1 MSSDL
6 YLILCRLRRVL
17 AKFGLMIPQGWR
29 LDLPKEASPIEQFE
43 LMLKIAQ
50 EADRL
55 GFYSG
60 FLYDHFHTYP
70 TVTTNSCFECY
81 TVLSAI
87 AMRTSKLRL
96 GQLVTC
102 ASYRNPALL
111 AKMAASLDVISKGRL
126 DFGIGA
132 GWYEGEYKSYGYR
145 FETPAVRIR
154 QLREAVQI
162 IKKMWTEEK
171 ATFQGKYFTIDGA
184 INSPKPI
191 QKPHPPIIIG
201 GSGEKLMLKVVAQLA
216 DRSNLG
222 VSVTIDECVRK
233 YSLIDQ
239 YCRDFGRDKH
249 SVQRTL
255 YREVYVSEDGQSAHS
270 RALQS
275 KPSDLSEKAFLE
287 SRVIGDPDECVR
299 QFNEYVEKAEVGY
312 FMLRVPD
319 ATELEP
325 IRLLAREVLPKLPE

>member
-1 MSSDL
+1 MP
-6 YLILCRLRRVL
+6 YLSQRGLRWVL
-17 AKFGLMIPQGWR
+17 VKFGLMIPQGWR
-29 LDLPKEASPIEQFE
+29 LDLPSEASQEAQFE
-43 LMLKIAQ
+43 VMLKIAKDA
-50 EADRL
+50 ERL

-81 TVLSAI
+81 TALSAI

-126 DFGIGA
+126 EFGIGA

-145 FETPAVRIR
+145 FESASVRVR

-171 ATFQGKYFTIDGA
+171 ATFHGKYFTVDGA

-191 QKPHPPIIIG
+191 QKPHPPIIIA
-201 GSGEKLMLKVVAQLA
+201 GSGEQLMLKVVAQLA

-222 VSVTIDECVRK
+222 IAVTLEECVRK

-239 YCRDFGRDKH
+239 YCRNLGRDGH
-249 SVQRTL
+249 SVERTL
-255 YREVYVSEDGQSAHS
+255 YREVFVAEDGQSARS

-275 KPSDLSEKAFLE
+275 KPPDATEKAFLD
-287 SRVIGDPDECVR
+287 SRIIGDPDECVR
-299 QFNEYVEKAEVGY
+299 QFNKYAEKAEVRY
-312 FMLRVPD
+312 FILRVPG
-319 ATELEP
+319 AAEFEP
-325 IRLLAREVLPKLPE
+325 LRLLSREVLPKVAG

>member
-1 MSSDL
+1 
-6 YLILCRLRRVL
+6 
-17 AKFGLMIPQGWR
+17 
-29 LDLPKEASPIEQFE
+29 
-43 LMLKIAQ
+43 
-50 EADRL
+50 
-55 GFYSG
+55 
-60 FLYDHFHTYP
+60 
-70 TVTTNSCFECY
+70 
-81 TVLSAI
+81 
-87 AMRTSKLRL
+87 MRTSKLRL

-154 QLREAVQI
+154 QLQEAVQI

-191 QKPHPPIIIG
+191 QKPRPPITIA

-222 VSVTIDECVRK
+222 ASVTIDECVRK
-233 YSLIDQ
+233 YSLIEQ
-239 YCRDFGRDKH
+239 YLRDFGRDER
-249 SVQRTL
+249 SVERTL
-255 YREVYVSEDGQSAHS
+255 FREVYISEDGQSARS

-275 KPSDLSEKAFLE
+275 KPSDLSEKAFLG
-287 SRVIGDPDECVR
+287 SRVVGDPNECVP
-299 QFNEYVEKAEVGY
+299 QFNEYVEKAEVAY
-312 FMLRVPD
+312 FILRVPD
-319 ATELEP
+319 AAELEP
-325 IRLLAREVLPKLPE
+325 IRLLAREVLPKFSE

>member
-1 MSSDL
+1 MA
-6 YLILCRLRRVL
+6 R
-17 AKFGLMIPQGWR
+17 FGLMIPQGWR
-29 LDLPKEASPIEQFE
+29 LDLPREAPPAAQFE
-43 LMLKIAQ
+43 LMLKIAE
-50 EADRL
+50 EADRF

-81 TVLSAI
+81 TALSAI

-111 AKMAASLDVISKGRL
+111 AKMGASLDVISGGRL

-132 GWYEGEYKSYGYR
+132 GWYEGEYKAYGYR
-145 FETPAVRIR
+145 FESPAVRVR
-154 QLREAVQI
+154 QLREAVEI

-171 ATFQGKYFTIDGA
+171 ATFHGKYFTVDAA

-222 VSVTIDECVRK
+222 ISATLDECVRK
-233 YSLIDQ
+233 YGIIEQ
-239 YCRDFGRDKH
+239 YCRDFGRDER
-249 SVQRTL
+249 SVERTL
-255 YREVYVSEDGQSAHS
+255 YREVYVGEDGQIARS

-287 SRVIGDPDECVR
+287 SRIIGNPDECVR
-299 QFNEYVEKAEVGY
+299 QFNEYAEKAEVRY
-312 FMLRVPD
+312 FILRVPD
-319 ATELEP
+319 ATSLEP
-325 IRLLAREVLPKLPE
+325 IRLLAREVLPRVAK

>member
-1 MSSDL
+1 
-6 YLILCRLRRVL
+6 
-17 AKFGLMIPQGWR
+17 MIPQGWR
-29 LDLPKEASPIEQFE
+29 LDLPREIPPAAQFD
-43 LMLKIAQ
+43 LMLKIAE

-70 TVTTNSCFECY
+70 TVTTDSCFECY
-81 TVLSAI
+81 TALSAI

-102 ASYRNPALL
+102 TSYRSPALL

-126 DFGIGA
+126 EFGIGA
-132 GWYEGEYKSYGYR
+132 GWYEAEYKAYGYP
-145 FETPAVRIR
+145 FESTPVRVR

-171 ATFQGKYFTIDGA
+171 ATFQGKYFTVDAA

-191 QKPHPPIIIG
+191 QKPHPPIIIA
-201 GSGEKLMLKVVAQLA
+201 GSGEKLMLKAVAQLA

-222 VSVTIDECVRK
+222 ISITLDDCVKK
-233 YSLIDQ
+233 YSLIEQ
-239 YCRDFGRDKH
+239 YCRTSGRDEH
-249 SVQRTL
+249 SVERTL
-255 YREVYVSEDGQSAHS
+255 FREVYVAEDGGSARS

-275 KPSDLSEKAFLE
+275 KPADLSEKTFLE
-287 SRVIGDPDECVR
+287 SRIIGDPDECVS
-299 QFNEYVEKAEVGY
+299 QFNEYAEKAKVRY
-312 FMLRVPD
+312 FILRVPE
-319 ATELEP
+319 AAGLEP
-325 IRLLAREVLPKLPE
+325 IRLLARHVLPKVAG

>member
-1 MSSDL
+1 
-6 YLILCRLRRVL
+6 
-17 AKFGLMIPQGWR
+17 MIPQGWR
-29 LDLPKEASPIEQFE
+29 LDLPSEAAPIAQFE
-43 LMLKIAQ
+43 LMLKIAE

-60 FLYDHFHTYP
+60 FLYDHFQTYP

-81 TVLSAI
+81 TALSAM

-132 GWYEGEYKSYGYR
+132 GWYEGEYKAYGYR
-145 FETPAVRIR
+145 FESPAVRVR

-171 ATFQGKYFTIDGA
+171 ATFRGKYFTVDAA

-222 VSVTIDECVRK
+222 ISVTLDECVRK
-233 YSLIDQ
+233 YSLIEEH
-239 YCRDFGRDKH
+239 CMNFGRGKQ
-249 SVQRTL
+249 SVERTL
-255 YREVYVSEDGQSAHS
+255 YREVYVAEDGQRARS
-270 RALQS
+270 RALQW
-275 KPSDLSEKAFLE
+275 KPPDLSEKAFLE
-287 SRVIGDPDECVR
+287 SRIIGDPDDCVR
-299 QFNEYVEKAEVGY
+299 QLNEYSEKAEVRY
-312 FMLRVPD
+312 FILRVPY
-319 ATELEP
+319 ATGLEP
-325 IRLLAREVLPKLPE
+325 IRLLAREVLPRVAG

>member
-1 MSSDL
+1 MP
-6 YLILCRLRRVL
+6 YLSQRGLRWVL
-17 AKFGLMIPQGWR
+17 VEFGLMIPQGWR
-29 LDLPKEASPIEQFE
+29 LDLPSDASPVAQFE
-43 LMLKIAQ
+43 LMLKIAE
-50 EADRL
+50 EAERL

-81 TVLSAI
+81 TTLSAI

-126 DFGIGA
+126 EFGIGA

-145 FETPAVRIR
+145 FESAAMRVR

-162 IKKMWTEEK
+162 IRKMWTEEK
-171 ATFQGKYFTIDGA
+171 ATFKGKYFTVDGA

-191 QKPHPPIIIG
+191 QKPHPPIIIA
-201 GSGEKLMLKVVAQLA
+201 GSGEQLMLKVVAQLA

-222 VSVTIDECVRK
+222 IAVTLDECVRK
-233 YSLIDQ
+233 YSLIEQ
-239 YCRDFGRDKH
+239 YCRNLGRDEH
-249 SVQRTL
+249 SVERTL
-255 YREVYVSEDGQSAHS
+255 YREVFVAQDVQIARS

-275 KPSDLSEKAFLE
+275 KPPDTAEKAFLD
-287 SRVIGDPDECVR
+287 SRIIGDPNECVR
-299 QFNEYVEKAEVGY
+299 QFNEYVEKAGVRY
-312 FMLRVPD
+312 FILRVPG
-319 ATELEP
+319 AAELEP
-325 IRLLAREVLPKLPE
+325 LRLLSREVLPRVAA